1 MQETK
6 APEQAV
12 LSVVVEVVAA
22 FNVVKVVA
30 VIDVVVI
37 WYLLLIC
44 QQLLSNHM

>member
-12 LSVVVEVVAA
+12 LSVLVEVVAA
-22 FNVVKVVA
+22 FNIVKVVA
-30 VIDVVVI
+30 VIDVVI